1 MLEVDGGGWLISNNA
16 TTISD
21 SKFFPPTHAILR
33 INRELSDMTRAAA
46 APLTILNI
54 MSQPEFANNNNAPVA
69 ISLSGHTGA
78 VLTSQ
83 RAASTEYP
91 AVVGLIEVIV
101 CLDG

>member
-21 SKFFPPTHAILR
+21 SKFFSPTHAILR
-33 INRELSDMTRAAA
+33 INRDMTRAAA
-46 APLTILNI
+46 APLTILII

-91 AVVGLIEVIV
+91 AGMGLIEVIV